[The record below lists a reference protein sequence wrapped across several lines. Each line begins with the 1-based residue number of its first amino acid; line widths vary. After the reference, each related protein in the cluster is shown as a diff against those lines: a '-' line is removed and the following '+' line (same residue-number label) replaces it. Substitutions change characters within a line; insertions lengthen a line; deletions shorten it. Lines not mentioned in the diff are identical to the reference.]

1 MIHNV
6 RVVNYLGEEV
16 VMDLRNPERSGFL
29 IYDITG
35 LGPGKAEIRTTDI
48 VTADGGLYNSSR
60 LPPKNIVVSMRF
72 FSWEGKTVEQIRH
85 ESYKFFPIKKPLTLF
100 ITTDERIGEIVGYVE
115 ANEPVIFS
123 RETHMQLSIICP
135 YPYFFDG
142 GPYGD
147 KIQVFGGIT
156 PRFEFP
162 FSNESLTEPL
172 LIMGDILIF
181 AEGIVVYNGDAEIG
195 VTITIDA
202 LGPAHNIILHKVDTR
217 ENMSLNTVRLQQMT
231 GQGIIAGD
239 QIRISTVKNKKSIT
253 LLRGGIF
260 TNILNTLDRRA
271 NWFQLAKGDNVFA
284 FEAEQGIENLIFTIE
299 NRTLY
304 EGV

>member
-16 VMDLRNPERSGFL
+16 VMELRNPERSGFL
-29 IYDITG
+29 IYNMTG
-35 LGPGKAEIRTTDI
+35 LGPEKAEIRTTDI
-48 VTADGGLYNSSR
+48 VTADGGIYNSSR
-60 LPPKNIVVSMRF
+60 LPARNIVLSVRF

-85 ESYKFFPIKKPLTLF
+85 ESYKHFPIKKPVTIF
-100 ITTDERIGEIVGYVE
+100 ITTDERVGEIVGYVE

-142 GPYGD
+142 GLYGD
-147 KIQVFGGIT
+147 KVYSFGGVT

-172 LIMGDILIF
+172 LIMGDILIY
-181 AEGIVVYNGDAEIG
+181 AEGTVVYNGDAEVG

-202 LGPAHNIILHKVDTR
+202 LGPATNITMHKVDAR
-217 ENMSLNTVRLQQMT
+217 ESMSLNTTRLQQMT
-231 GQGIIAGD
+231 GKGIVAGD
-239 QIRISTVKNKKSIT
+239 QIRISTVKGQKSIT
-253 LLRGGIF
+253 LLRGGVF
-260 TNILNTLDRRA
+260 TNILNILDRGA
-271 NWFQLAKGDNVFA
+271 DWFELTKGDNFFA
-284 FEAEQGIENLIFTIE
+284 FEAEQGIENLVFTIE

>member
-16 VMDLRNPERSGFL
+16 VMELRNPERSGFL
-29 IYDITG
+29 IFNMTG
-35 LGPGKAEIRTTDI
+35 LGPEKAEIRTTDI

-60 LPPKNIVVSMRF
+60 LPARNIVMSIRY
-72 FSWEGKTVEQIRH
+72 FSWEGKTAEQIRH
-85 ESYKFFPIKKPLTLF
+85 ESYKFFPIKKPVTLF
-100 ITTDERIGEIVGYVE
+100 ITTDERVGEIVGYVE

-123 RETHMQLSIICP
+123 KEAHTQLSIVCP

-147 KIQVFGGIT
+147 KTQVFGGVA

-162 FSNESLTEPL
+162 FSNESLEGPL

-181 AEGIVVYNGDAEIG
+181 AEGTVVYDGDAEVG
-195 VTITIDA
+195 MVITIDA
-202 LGPAHNIILHKVDTR
+202 LGPASNITLHKVDTR
-217 ENMSLNTVRLQQMT
+217 ESMTLNTTRLHQMV

-239 QIRISTVKNKKSIT
+239 QIKISTIKGQKSIT
-253 LLRGGIF
+253 LLRGGVFI
-260 TNILNTLDRRA
+260 NILNILDKGA
-271 NWFQLAKGDNVFA
+271 DWFQLTKGNNAFA
-284 FEAEQGIENLIFTIE
+284 FEADQGIENLIFTIE